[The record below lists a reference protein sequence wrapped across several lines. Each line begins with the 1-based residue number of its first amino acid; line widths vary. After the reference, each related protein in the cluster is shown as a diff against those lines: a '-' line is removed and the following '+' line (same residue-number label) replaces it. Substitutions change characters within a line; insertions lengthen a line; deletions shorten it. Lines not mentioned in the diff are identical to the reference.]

1 MTVQELSKVYRG
13 AVRVTA
19 LAYFKAN
26 KKYYSFRT
34 IAEREPLNSLPEYF
48 DNEIM
53 RISAED
59 GYLCVDILE
68 WI

>member
-13 AVRVTA
+13 AVKVTA

-26 KKYYSFRT
+26 RKYYSFRT
-34 IAEREPLNSLPEYF
+34 IAECVPLNSLPEYF
-48 DNEIM
+48 ENEII
-53 RISAED
+53 RIGVED
-59 GYLCVDILE
+59 GYLSVDILE